1 MAEHD
6 LTHDQQE
13 HAEGHAAYLKVFVV
27 LLIFTILEYLY
38 ATYMPVGFVMLVLGL
53 MSMAVFKATL
63 VAIYFMHLKFE
74 GRWVYFLLVPAGI
87 LATVLVCGLYPDIAM
102 TGSKPAETTEEDD
115 DLAATV
121 PMPVR
126 SLERSIA

>member
-1 MAEHD
+1 MADHD

-74 GRWVYFLLVPAGI
+74 GRWVYFLLIPAGF
-87 LATVLVCGLYPDIAM
+87 LATVFICALYPDIGM
-102 TGSKPAETTEEDD
+102 TGSTPAESSESEDD
-115 DLAATV
+115 LSAN
-121 PMPVR
+121 PPLPVR
-126 SLERSIA
+126 SLERPLA